1 MVGEP
6 INQKDDLRQ
15 SMRQKCK
22 DSLYFLCKAVL
33 GFSEFQ
39 PEPHLDMCLHI
50 QNKDVLRKLILIPRG
65 NFKSSAGSIGYPIWL
80 LLNNPN
86 ERILLASST
95 ATLTQH
101 FLRRIKSVFEKN
113 ELFQWLFPE
122 LIPDWKC
129 PGKWSESE
137 IQIPRS
143 GVFPEASIET
153 IGVGGKVTGRH
164 YGVMIFD
171 DIIEEQAAN
180 SLDELTKVKDW
191 HDLSE
196 PLFDNPSIGREL
208 VIGTRWHVSDLYGWI
223 IASDKRYDVYLRQ
236 AIENGKSIFP
246 ERFSLEW
253 LNLLRDS
260 KPKMFA
266 TQYMNDPLREGMTE
280 FQEGW
285 LRNWNLS
292 ENGKQLVLA
301 DGKVIPFGNLN
312 RYIHVDPAISDKPGA
327 CRSAITVSAMNEKGY
342 VFLLDLWVKKGAGI
356 SETVDQILRLCRKWK
371 PIATTIETIAY
382 QKALAQILKERALS
396 SGQHVRVVEYK
407 PGSLKEGRIR
417 RLQDY
422 AIKGFYLPEKH
433 QFRGDFVTEFVQFP
447 VGSSVDILDSLAQGP
462 DVWRRPMV
470 GLEEA
475 EEKELEQ
482 MEFNMD
488 GRNFVTGY

>member
-1 MVGEP
+1 MS
-6 INQKDDLRQ
+6 ISQKDDLRQ

-39 PEPHLDMCLHI
+39 PEPHLSMCQHI
-50 QNKDVLRKLILIPRG
+50 QDKEVLRKLILVPRG

-80 LLNNPN
+80 LINDPN

-122 LIPDWKC
+122 VIPDWKA
-129 PGKWSESE
+129 PAKWSEAE

-143 GVFPEASIET
+143 GIFPEASIET
-153 IGVGGKVTGRH
+153 MGVGGKVTGRH

-180 SLDELTKVKDW
+180 SLDELEKVKVW

-196 PLFDNPSIGREL
+196 PLFDNPSQGREL
-208 VIGTRWHVSDLYGWI
+208 VIGTRWHVSDLYGWL
-223 IASDKRYDVYLRQ
+223 SKNDTRYNVYLRRAVEEGQ
-236 AIENGKSIFP
+236 SIFP
-246 ERFSLEW
+246 TRFSLEW
-253 LNLLRDS
+253 LENLRVF

-266 TQYMNDPLREGMTE
+266 TQYMNDPLNEGIVE
-280 FQEGW
+280 FSESWLKDWSFGESGRNLVTSEG
-285 LRNWNLS
+285 
-292 ENGKQLVLA
+292 Q
-301 DGKVIPFGNLN
+301 VIPILNLN

-327 CRSAITVSAMNEKGY
+327 CRSAITVSSMDEKGR
-342 VFLLDLWVKKGAGI
+342 VFLLDLWAKRGAGI
-356 SETVDQILRLCRKWK
+356 SETIDNILRLNRKWK

-382 QKALAQILKERALS
+382 QKALAQILRERALS
-396 SGQHVRVVEYK
+396 GGQHIRVVEYK

-422 AIKGFYLPEKH
+422 CIKGLFIPKIHVL
-433 QFRGDFVTEFVQFP
+433 RGEFITEFTQFP

-462 DVWRRPMV
+462 DVWRRPNI
-470 GLEEA
+470 GFEEA
-475 EEKELEQ
+475 EELEMEQ
-482 MEFNMD
+482 MELGLY
-488 GRNFVTGY
+488 GRSSVTGY